1 VNVFISISAFVLGA
15 AQLIFIFNFF
25 ASILIGKRVTDY
37 NPWHA
42 TTLEWTAA
50 PTPPLAHGNFETLPS
65 VYRPAYEYS
74 VPGAVDD
81 YLPQNRAGA

>member
-1 VNVFISISAFVLGA
+1 MPGSMLTLSALALFQLPFIWNVF
-15 AQLIFIFNFF
+15 
-25 ASILIGKRVTDY
+25 ASLKFGRVADV

-50 PTPPLAHGNFETLPS
+50 PTPPIAHGNFETIPA

-74 VPGAVDD
+74 VPGAADD
-81 YLPQNRAGA
+81 FVPQNSASL